1 MDKRAEVEPR
11 TLQKGGLREINWELE
26 IPVKYFDFRAYMLGF
41 HFFFFFP
48 LGIPTEQ
55 EVNSHGRKRL
65 RHFDKA

>member
-1 MDKRAEVEPR
+1 MDKRTEVEPG

-26 IPVKYFDFRAYMLGF
+26 FLSSILTSEPICLAFT
-41 HFFFFFP
+41 FFFFFP